1 LDSLKILAALHPEN
15 RIQAVRFKY
24 SFSAFLLSG
33 GSGKRIRRWISRKG
47 HKGGTQFMSAM
58 IPVLVIVVAVVVGI
72 IIGFILKQS
81 IAAKELKSSKN
92 LMARMAEEAKKE
104 AETIK
109 KEAVLQAKENLLKM
123 KAEFDS
129 EAKERRNDFDAR
141 EKRVRTKEEN
151 LDKKADA
158 LAQKESSMEGR
169 EKSLTSKEASL
180 EEKRRKL
187 DASLHEQQEK
197 LEKIAGMSSDEAKK
211 LLVQSLEAEAKQD
224 AAVIVRKIE
233 DEAKLT
239 ADKKAQEIV
248 AYAIQRYAGDV
259 VAEKTVSAVNLP
271 SEEMKGRIIG
281 REGRNIR
288 AIEAATGIDL
298 IIDDTPE
305 AVVLSSFD
313 PVRREVARISLERL
327 IQDGRIHPG
336 RIEDIVKKVRTE
348 VEQIIRETGE
358 KASFDVGVHDIHPE
372 IITLLGSLKY
382 RTSYSQNV
390 LQHSIDVAYLTG
402 IMASELKYNVREAKR
417 AGLLH
422 DIGKAIDHK
431 VEGTHAAIGADFAKR
446 FGENPRIVQAIAT
459 HHDDGRNNT
468 LLGVLVQAAD
478 TLSAARPGARREMLE
493 TYVKRLEGLE
503 KIANSFNGVDKCFA
517 IQAGREIRILVEN
530 EKISENDATMLC
542 KDIVKKIET
551 ELTYPGQI
559 KVTVIRETRVSDFA
573 K

>member
-1 LDSLKILAALHPEN
+1 MLNGSLL
-15 RIQAVRFKY
+15 
-24 SFSAFLLSG
+24 
-33 GSGKRIRRWISRKG
+33 
-47 HKGGTQFMSAM
+47 
-58 IPVLVIVVAVVVGI
+58 VLVILGAIAAGI
-72 IIGFILKQS
+72 MGGYILKQMS
-81 IAAKELKSSKN
+81 SAKKIRSSES
-92 LMARMAEEAKKE
+92 LSARIVEEAKKE
-104 AETIK
+104 SETIK
-109 KEAVLQAKENLLKM
+109 KEAILQAKENLLKM
-123 KAEFDS
+123 KG
-129 EAKERRNDFDAR
+129 DFDR
-141 EKRVRTKEEN
+141 ETKDRKNELDGLEKKIRSKEEN
-151 LDKKADA
+151 LDKRIDL
-158 LAQKESSMEGR
+158 LAQKEVTIESR
-169 EKSLTSKEASL
+169 EKTILSRETAIEDKH
-180 EEKRRKL
+180 RKL
-187 DASLHEQQEK
+187 DAVLEEQKEK
-197 LEKIAGMSSDEAKK
+197 LEDIAGMSSEEAKK
-211 LLVQSLEAEAKQD
+211 LLIQSIESDSKRD
-224 AAVIVRKIE
+224 AAATVRKIE
-233 DEAKLT
+233 EEAKLT
-239 ADKKAQEIV
+239 GDRKAREII
-248 AYAIQRYAGDV
+248 AYSIQRYAGDY
-259 VAEKTVSAVNLP
+259 VAEHTVSVVNLP

-298 IIDDTPE
+298 IVDDTPE

-336 RIEDIVKKVRTE
+336 RIEEIVKKVRSE

-372 IITLLGSLKY
+372 IINLLGSLKY

-402 IMASELKYNVREAKR
+402 LMASELKMNVKEAKR

-431 VEGTHAAIGADFAKR
+431 IEGPHAAIGADFAKR
-446 FGENPRIVQAIAT
+446 FGENPRIIQAIAT

-493 TYVKRLEGLE
+493 TYVKRLEELE
-503 KIANSFNGVDKCFA
+503 KIAHSFNGVDKCYA

-530 EKISENDATMLC
+530 EKISDNDTVMLC
-542 KDIVKKIET
+542 SDIIKKIES
-551 ELTYPGQI
+551 ELSYPGQI
-559 KVTVIRETRVSDFA
+559 KVTVIRETRVSNFA

>member
-1 LDSLKILAALHPEN
+1 MLNGSLL
-15 RIQAVRFKY
+15 
-24 SFSAFLLSG
+24 
-33 GSGKRIRRWISRKG
+33 
-47 HKGGTQFMSAM
+47 
-58 IPVLVIVVAVVVGI
+58 VLVI
-72 IIGFILKQS
+72 IGAILAGAFGGYILKQMS
-81 IAAKELKSSKN
+81 SAKKIRSSES
-92 LMARMAEEAKKE
+92 LSARIIEEAKKE
-104 AETIK
+104 SETIK
-109 KEAVLQAKENLLKM
+109 KEAILQAKENLLKM
-123 KAEFDS
+123 KGDFDR
-129 EAKERRNDFDAR
+129 ETKERRNELDGL
-141 EKRVRTKEEN
+141 EKKIRSKEEN
-151 LDKKADA
+151 LDKRID
-158 LAQKESSMEGR
+158 LLEQKELNIESR
-169 EKSLTSKEASL
+169 EKTLISRESAI
-180 EEKRRKL
+180 EEKHRRL
-187 DASLHEQQEK
+187 DAVIEEQKNK
-197 LEKIAGMSSDEAKK
+197 LENIAGMSAEEARNILIQSIESDAKR
-211 LLVQSLEAEAKQD
+211 D
-224 AAVIVRKIE
+224 AAATVRKIE
-233 DEAKLT
+233 EEAKLT
-239 ADKKAQEIV
+239 GDRKAREII
-248 AYAIQRYAGDV
+248 AYSIQRYAGDY
-259 VAEKTVSAVNLP
+259 VAEHTVSVVNLP

-298 IIDDTPE
+298 IVDDTPE

-313 PVRREVARISLERL
+313 PVRREIARISLERL

-336 RIEDIVKKVRTE
+336 RIEEIVKKVRVE

-402 IMASELKYNVREAKR
+402 LMASELKMNVKEAKR

-431 VEGTHAAIGADFAKR
+431 IEGPHATIGADFAKR
-446 FGENPRIVQAIAT
+446 FGENPRIIQAIAS

-493 TYVKRLEGLE
+493 TYVRRLEELE
-503 KIANSFNGVDKCFA
+503 KIAHSFNGVDKCYA

-530 EKISENDATMLC
+530 EKISDNDTVMLC
-542 KDIVKKIET
+542 NDIIKKIES
-551 ELTYPGQI
+551 ELSYPGQI
-559 KVTVIRETRVSDFA
+559 KVTVIRETRVSNFA

>member
-1 LDSLKILAALHPEN
+1 MLNGSLL
-15 RIQAVRFKY
+15 
-24 SFSAFLLSG
+24 
-33 GSGKRIRRWISRKG
+33 
-47 HKGGTQFMSAM
+47 
-58 IPVLVIVVAVVVGI
+58 VLVI
-72 IIGFILKQS
+72 IGAILAGAFGGYILKQMS
-81 IAAKELKSSKN
+81 SAKKIRSSES
-92 LMARMAEEAKKE
+92 LSARIIEEAKKE
-104 AETIK
+104 SETIK
-109 KEAVLQAKENLLKM
+109 KEAILQAKENLLKM
-123 KAEFDS
+123 KGDFDR
-129 EAKERRNDFDAR
+129 ETKERRNELDGL
-141 EKRVRTKEEN
+141 EKKIRSKEEN
-151 LDKKADA
+151 LDKRID
-158 LAQKESSMEGR
+158 LLEQKELNIESR
-169 EKSLTSKEASL
+169 EKTIISRESAI
-180 EEKRRKL
+180 EEKHRKL
-187 DASLHEQQEK
+187 DAVMEEQKNK
-197 LEKIAGMSSDEAKK
+197 LENIAGMSAEEARNILIQSIESDAKR
-211 LLVQSLEAEAKQD
+211 D
-224 AAVIVRKIE
+224 AAATVRKIE
-233 DEAKLT
+233 EEAKLSG
-239 ADKKAQEIV
+239 DRKAREII
-248 AYAIQRYAGDV
+248 AYSIQRYAGDY
-259 VAEKTVSAVNLP
+259 VAEHTVSVVNLP

-298 IIDDTPE
+298 IVDDTPE

-313 PVRREVARISLERL
+313 PVRREIARISLERL

-336 RIEDIVKKVRTE
+336 RIEEIVKKVRVE

-402 IMASELKYNVREAKR
+402 LMASELKMNVKEAKR

-431 VEGTHAAIGADFAKR
+431 IEGPHATIGADFAKR
-446 FGENPRIVQAIAT
+446 FGENPRIIQAIAS

-493 TYVKRLEGLE
+493 TYVRRLEELE
-503 KIANSFNGVDKCFA
+503 KIAHSFNGVDKCYA

-530 EKISENDATMLC
+530 EKISDNDTVMLC
-542 KDIVKKIET
+542 NDIIKKIES
-551 ELTYPGQI
+551 ELSYPGQI
-559 KVTVIRETRVSDFA
+559 KVTVIRETRVSNFA